1 MKSVLIELYSNSMG
15 DTIASTPYVSEY
27 QKKHGY
33 KVFFKINGAF
43 IPLLKYEYD
52 ILLIK
57 TQTYSL
63 MSQFTWI

>member
-33 KVFFKINGAF
+33 KVF
-43 IPLLKYEYD
+43 LK
-52 ILLIK
+52 
-57 TQTYSL
+57 
-63 MSQFTWI
+63 